1 MKKILLAL
9 ALCLVLCV
17 SLLGCGKKMTGA
29 DYLFDSLDNL
39 TTSVQNKKLDKFT
52 ANTASGAEATIGIAD
67 ANALVS
73 LIGTG
78 ISGLPTLENITLTSK
93 VKGETQA
100 FELGVTMN
108 DKPYAMSLIGN
119 ADQLVLVT
127 DMLSKNYGVTVEELR
142 TMFAD
147 SPAADVPDSFGATQ
161 NALEAQAALERYLDL
176 LETTLRDK
184 VEFTLTEN
192 GKNVVVNFA
201 LTPENAADVCAALYA
216 EAKEDSFVE
225 KLLQTSG
232 VDADAFTDAFFAKS
246 AEEVRTEVLNTLTD
260 GGFTANFAA
269 EIVRKGE
276 QLVALNGDITANDE
290 TVKFGISSTED
301 GIHAVLEADDDTIEV
316 SVAAK
321 DNLFRLDFAA
331 ALDDSTVVLQ
341 AAFENGVGN
350 FKYSMDDGSTDIDVA
365 VDMTYTLT
373 DKTLDAKI
381 GSITISGQT
390 IDLTGTGVTLHI
402 GGEFTMPEMPA
413 EYTSVADFG
422 DAEWQAVVTDLLTK
436 NPELLTLAMSM
447 MQ

>member
-9 ALCLVLCV
+9 ALCLALCV
-17 SLLGCGKKMTGA
+17 SLLGCGEKKTGA

-39 TTSVQNKKLDKFT
+39 STSVQNKKLDKFA
-52 ANTASGAEATIGIAD
+52 ANTASGAEVTIGIAD

-78 ISGLPTLENITLTSK
+78 VSGLPTLENITLTSK

-127 DMLSKNYGVTVEELR
+127 DMLSKNYGITVEEIR
-142 TMFAD
+142 TMLAGNV
-147 SPAADVPDSFGATQ
+147 AAEALDSFGATQ
-161 NALEAQAALERYLDL
+161 NALETQAALERYLDL

-184 VEFTLTEN
+184 VEFVLAEN

-232 VDADAFTDAFFAKS
+232 VETDALFAMS

-276 QLVALNGDITANDE
+276 QLVALNGDITANGE

-301 GIHAVLEADDDTIEV
+301 GVHAVLEADDDTIEV

-321 DNLFRLDFAA
+321 DNLFRMDFAA
-331 ALDDSTVVLQ
+331 AIDDSTVVLQ
-341 AAFENGVGN
+341 AAFENGIGN
-350 FKYSMDDGSTDIDVA
+350 CRYSMDDGSTSVDAA

-373 DKTLDAKI
+373 DKTLDVKI

-390 IDLTGTGVTLHI
+390 IDLSDAGVTLHV

>member
-9 ALCLVLCV
+9 ALCLALCV
-17 SLLGCGKKMTGA
+17 SLLGCGEKKTGA

-39 TTSVQNKKLDKFT
+39 STSVQNKKLDKFA
-52 ANTASGAEATIGIAD
+52 ANTASGREAAIGIAD

-78 ISGLPTLENITLTSK
+78 VSGLPTLENITLTSK

-127 DMLSKNYGVTVEELR
+127 DMLSKNYGITVEEIR
-142 TMFAD
+142 TMLAGNV
-147 SPAADVPDSFGATQ
+147 AAEALDSFGATQ
-161 NALEAQAALERYLDL
+161 NALETQAALERYLDL

-184 VEFTLTEN
+184 VEFVLAEN

-216 EAKEDSFVE
+216 EAKEDSFIE

-232 VDADAFTDAFFAKS
+232 VETDALFAMS

-276 QLVALNGDITANDE
+276 QLVALNGDITANGE
-290 TVKFGISSTED
+290 TAKFGISSTED
-301 GIHAVLEADDDTIEV
+301 GVHAVLEADDDTIEV

-321 DNLFRLDFAA
+321 DNLFRLDYAA
-331 ALDDSTVVLQ
+331 AIDDSTVVLQ
-341 AAFENGVGN
+341 VAFENGIGN
-350 FKYSMDDGSTDIDVA
+350 CKFSMDDGSTSVDAA

-373 DKTLDAKI
+373 DKTLDVKI

-390 IDLTGTGVTLHI
+390 IDLSDAGVTLHV

>member
-9 ALCLVLCV
+9 ALCLALCV
-17 SLLGCGKKMTGA
+17 SLLGCGEKKTGA

-39 TTSVQNKKLDKFT
+39 STSVQNKKLDKFA
-52 ANTASGAEATIGIAD
+52 ANTASGREAAIGIAD

-78 ISGLPTLENITLTSK
+78 VSGLPTLENITLTSK

-127 DMLSKNYGVTVEELR
+127 DMLSKNYGITVEEIR
-142 TMFAD
+142 TMLAGNV
-147 SPAADVPDSFGATQ
+147 AAEALDSFGATQ
-161 NALEAQAALERYLDL
+161 NALETQAALERYLDL

-184 VEFTLTEN
+184 VEFVLAEN

-216 EAKEDSFVE
+216 EAKEDSFIE

-232 VDADAFTDAFFAKS
+232 VETDALFAMS

-260 GGFTANFAA
+260 GGFTAN
-269 EIVRKGE
+269 GE
-276 QLVALNGDITANDE
+276 TA
-290 TVKFGISSTED
+290 KFGISSTED
-301 GIHAVLEADDDTIEV
+301 GVHAVLEADDDTIEV

-331 ALDDSTVVLQ
+331 AIDDSTVVLQ
-341 AAFENGVGN
+341 VAFENGIGN
-350 FKYSMDDGSTDIDVA
+350 CKFSMDDGSTSVDAA

-373 DKTLDAKI
+373 DKTLDVKI

-390 IDLTGTGVTLHI
+390 IDLSDAGVTLHV

>member
-9 ALCLVLCV
+9 ALCLALCV
-17 SLLGCGKKMTGA
+17 SLLGCGEKKTGA

-39 TTSVQNKKLDKFT
+39 STSVQNKKLDKFA

-78 ISGLPTLENITLTSK
+78 VSGLPTLENITLTSK

-108 DKPYAMSLIGN
+108 DKPYAMSFIGN

-127 DMLSKNYGVTVEELR
+127 DMLSKNYGITVEEIR
-142 TMFAD
+142 TMLAGNV
-147 SPAADVPDSFGATQ
+147 AAEALDSFGATQ
-161 NALEAQAALERYLDL
+161 NALETQAALERYLDL

-216 EAKEDSFVE
+216 EAKEDSFIE

-232 VDADAFTDAFFAKS
+232 VETDALFAMS

-269 EIVRKGE
+269 EIVKKGE
-276 QLVALNGDITANDE
+276 QLVALNGDITANGE
-290 TVKFGISSTED
+290 TAKFGISSTED
-301 GIHAVLEADDDTIEV
+301 GVHAVLEADDDTIEV

-321 DNLFRLDFAA
+321 DNLFRMDFAA
-331 ALDDSTVVLQ
+331 AIDDSTVVLQ
-341 AAFENGVGN
+341 VAFENGIGN
-350 FKYSMDDGSTDIDVA
+350 CKFSMEDSSTSVDAA

-373 DKTLDAKI
+373 DKTLDVKI

-390 IDLTGTGVTLHI
+390 IDLSDAGVTLHV

>member
-17 SLLGCGKKMTGA
+17 SLLGCGEKKTGA

-39 TTSVQNKKLDKFT
+39 STSVQNKKLDKFA
-52 ANTASGAEATIGIAD
+52 ANTASGREAAIGIAD

-78 ISGLPTLENITLTSK
+78 VSGLPTLENITLTSK

-127 DMLSKNYGVTVEELR
+127 DMLSKNYGITVEEIR
-142 TMFAD
+142 TMLAGNV
-147 SPAADVPDSFGATQ
+147 AAEALDSFGATQ
-161 NALEAQAALERYLDL
+161 NALETQAALERYLDL

-184 VEFTLTEN
+184 VEFVLAEN

-216 EAKEDSFVE
+216 EAKEDSFIE

-232 VDADAFTDAFFAKS
+232 VETDALFAMS

-269 EIVRKGE
+269 EIVKKGE
-276 QLVALNGDITANDE
+276 QLVALNGDITANGE
-290 TVKFGISSTED
+290 TAKFGISSTED
-301 GIHAVLEADDDTIEV
+301 GVHAVLEADDDTIEV

-321 DNLFRLDFAA
+321 DNLFRMDFAA
-331 ALDDSTVVLQ
+331 AIDDSTVVLQ
-341 AAFENGVGN
+341 AAFENGIGN
-350 FKYSMDDGSTDIDVA
+350 CRYSMDDGSTDIDVA

-373 DKTLDAKI
+373 DKTLDVKI

-390 IDLTGTGVTLHI
+390 IDLSDAGVTLHV

>member
-9 ALCLVLCV
+9 ALCLALCV
-17 SLLGCGKKMTGA
+17 SLLGCGEKKTGA

-39 TTSVQNKKLDKFT
+39 STSVQNKKLDKFA
-52 ANTASGAEATIGIAD
+52 ANTASGREAAIGIAD

-78 ISGLPTLENITLTSK
+78 VSGLPTLENITLTSK

-127 DMLSKNYGVTVEELR
+127 DMLSKNYGITVEEIR
-142 TMFAD
+142 TMLAGNV
-147 SPAADVPDSFGATQ
+147 AAEALDSFGATQ
-161 NALEAQAALERYLDL
+161 NALETQAALERYRDL

-184 VEFTLTEN
+184 VEFVLAEN

-216 EAKEDSFVE
+216 EAKEDSFIE

-232 VDADAFTDAFFAKS
+232 VETDALFAMS

-269 EIVRKGE
+269 EIVKKGE
-276 QLVALNGDITANDE
+276 QLVALNGDITANGE
-290 TVKFGISSTED
+290 TAKFGISSTED
-301 GIHAVLEADDDTIEV
+301 GVHAVLEADDDTIEV

-321 DNLFRLDFAA
+321 DNLFRMDFAA
-331 ALDDSTVVLQ
+331 AIDDSTVVLQ
-341 AAFENGVGN
+341 VAFENGIGN
-350 FKYSMDDGSTDIDVA
+350 CKFSMDDSSTSVDAA

-373 DKTLDAKI
+373 DKTLDVKI

-390 IDLTGTGVTLHI
+390 IDLSDAGVTLHV

>member
-9 ALCLVLCV
+9 ALCLALCV
-17 SLLGCGKKMTGA
+17 SLLGCGEKKTGA

-39 TTSVQNKKLDKFT
+39 STSVQNKKLDKFA

-78 ISGLPTLENITLTSK
+78 VSGLPTLENITLTSK

-127 DMLSKNYGVTVEELR
+127 DMLSKNYGITVEEIR
-142 TMFAD
+142 TMLAGNV
-147 SPAADVPDSFGATQ
+147 AAEALDSFGATQ
-161 NALEAQAALERYLDL
+161 NALETQAALERYLDL

-184 VEFTLTEN
+184 VEFVLAEN

-216 EAKEDSFVE
+216 EAKEDSFIE

-232 VDADAFTDAFFAKS
+232 VETDALFAMS

-276 QLVALNGDITANDE
+276 QLVALNGDITANGE
-290 TVKFGISSTED
+290 TAKFGISSTED
-301 GIHAVLEADDDTIEV
+301 GVHAVLEADDDTIEV

-321 DNLFRLDFAA
+321 DNLFRMDFAA
-331 ALDDSTVVLQ
+331 AIDDSTVVLQ
-341 AAFENGVGN
+341 VAFENGIGN
-350 FKYSMDDGSTDIDVA
+350 CKFSMDDSSTSVDAA

-373 DKTLDAKI
+373 DKTLDVKI
-381 GSITISGQT
+381 GSITISGQA
-390 IDLTGTGVTLHI
+390 IDLIDAGVTLHV

>member
-9 ALCLVLCV
+9 ALCLALCV
-17 SLLGCGKKMTGA
+17 SLLGCGEKKTGA

-39 TTSVQNKKLDKFT
+39 STSVQNKKLDKFA
-52 ANTASGAEATIGIAD
+52 ANTASGREAAIGIAD

-78 ISGLPTLENITLTSK
+78 VSGLPTLENITLTSK

-127 DMLSKNYGVTVEELR
+127 DMLSKNYGITVEEIR
-142 TMFAD
+142 TMLAGNV
-147 SPAADVPDSFGATQ
+147 AAEALDSFGATQ
-161 NALEAQAALERYLDL
+161 NALETQAALERYLDL

-184 VEFTLTEN
+184 VEFVLAEN

-216 EAKEDSFVE
+216 EAKEDSFIE

-232 VDADAFTDAFFAKS
+232 VETDALFAMS

-260 GGFTANFAA
+260 SGFTANFAA

-276 QLVALNGDITANDE
+276 QLVALNGDITANGE
-290 TVKFGISSTED
+290 TAKFGISSTED
-301 GIHAVLEADDDTIEV
+301 GVHAVLEADDDTIEV

-321 DNLFRLDFAA
+321 DNLFRMDFAA

-341 AAFENGVGN
+341 VAFENGIGN
-350 FKYSMDDGSTDIDVA
+350 CRYSMDDGSTDIDVA

-373 DKTLDAKI
+373 DKTLDVKI

-390 IDLTGTGVTLHI
+390 IDLSDAGVTLHV

>member
-9 ALCLVLCV
+9 ALCLALCV
-17 SLLGCGKKMTGA
+17 SLLGCGEKKTGA

-39 TTSVQNKKLDKFT
+39 STSVQNKKLDKFA
-52 ANTASGAEATIGIAD
+52 ANTASGREAAIGIAD

-78 ISGLPTLENITLTSK
+78 VSGLPTLENITLTSK

-127 DMLSKNYGVTVEELR
+127 DMLSKNYGITVEEIR
-142 TMFAD
+142 TMLAGNV
-147 SPAADVPDSFGATQ
+147 AAEALDSFGATQ
-161 NALEAQAALERYLDL
+161 NALETQAALERYLDL

-184 VEFTLTEN
+184 VEFVLAKN

-216 EAKEDSFVE
+216 EAKEDSFIE

-232 VDADAFTDAFFAKS
+232 VETDALFAMS

-276 QLVALNGDITANDE
+276 QLVALNGDITANGE
-290 TVKFGISSTED
+290 TAKFGISSTED
-301 GIHAVLEADDDTIEV
+301 GVHVVLEADDDTIEV

-321 DNLFRLDFAA
+321 DNLFRMDFAA

-341 AAFENGVGN
+341 VAFENGIGN
-350 FKYSMDDGSTDIDVA
+350 CRYSMDDGSTDIDVA

-373 DKTLDAKI
+373 DKTLDVKI

-390 IDLTGTGVTLHI
+390 IDLSDAGVTLHV

>member
-9 ALCLVLCV
+9 ALCLALCI
-17 SLLGCGKKMTGA
+17 SLLGCGEKKTGA

-39 TTSVQNKKLDKFT
+39 SASVQNKKLDKFA

-78 ISGLPTLENITLTSK
+78 VSGLPTLENITLTSK

-127 DMLSKNYGVTVEELR
+127 DMLSKNYGITVEEIR
-142 TMFAD
+142 TMLAGNV
-147 SPAADVPDSFGATQ
+147 AAEALDSFGATQ
-161 NALEAQAALERYLDL
+161 NALETQAALERYLDL

-184 VEFTLTEN
+184 VEFVLAEN

-216 EAKEDSFVE
+216 EAKEDSFIE

-232 VDADAFTDAFFAKS
+232 VETDALFAMS

-269 EIVRKGE
+269 EIVKKGE
-276 QLVALNGDITANDE
+276 QLVALNGDITANGE
-290 TVKFGISSTED
+290 TAKFGISSTED
-301 GIHAVLEADDDTIEV
+301 GVHAVLEADDDTIEV

-321 DNLFRLDFAA
+321 DNLFRMDFAA
-331 ALDDSTVVLQ
+331 AIDDSTVVLQ
-341 AAFENGVGN
+341 VAFENGIGN
-350 FKYSMDDGSTDIDVA
+350 CKFSMDDSSTSVDAA

-373 DKTLDAKI
+373 DKTLDVKI

-390 IDLTGTGVTLHI
+390 IDLSDAGVTLHV

>member
-17 SLLGCGKKMTGA
+17 SLLGCGEKKTGA

-39 TTSVQNKKLDKFT
+39 STSVQNKKLDKFA
-52 ANTASGAEATIGIAD
+52 ANTASGREAAIGIAD

-78 ISGLPTLENITLTSK
+78 VSGLPTLENITLTSK

-127 DMLSKNYGVTVEELR
+127 DMLSKNYGITVEEIR
-142 TMFAD
+142 TMLAGNV
-147 SPAADVPDSFGATQ
+147 AAEALDSFGATQ
-161 NALEAQAALERYLDL
+161 NALETQAALERYLDL

-184 VEFTLTEN
+184 VEFVLAEN

-216 EAKEDSFVE
+216 EAKEDSFIE

-232 VDADAFTDAFFAKS
+232 VETDALFAMS

-276 QLVALNGDITANDE
+276 QLVALNGDITANGE
-290 TVKFGISSTED
+290 TAKFGISSTED
-301 GIHAVLEADDDTIEV
+301 GVHVVLEADDDTIEV

-321 DNLFRLDFAA
+321 DNLFRMDFAA

-341 AAFENGVGN
+341 VAFENGIGN
-350 FKYSMDDGSTDIDVA
+350 CRYSMDDGSTDIDVA

-373 DKTLDAKI
+373 DKTLDVKI

-390 IDLTGTGVTLHI
+390 IDLSDAGVTLHV

>member
-9 ALCLVLCV
+9 ALCLALCV
-17 SLLGCGKKMTGA
+17 SLLGCGEKKTGA

-39 TTSVQNKKLDKFT
+39 STSVQNKKLDQFA

-78 ISGLPTLENITLTSK
+78 VSGLPTLENITLTSK

-127 DMLSKNYGVTVEELR
+127 DMLSKNYGITVEEIR
-142 TMFAD
+142 TMLAGNV
-147 SPAADVPDSFGATQ
+147 AAEALDSFGATQ
-161 NALEAQAALERYLDL
+161 NALETQAALERYLDL

-184 VEFTLTEN
+184 VEFVLAEN

-216 EAKEDSFVE
+216 EAKEDSFIE

-232 VDADAFTDAFFAKS
+232 VETDALFAMS

-269 EIVRKGE
+269 EIVKKGE
-276 QLVALNGDITANDE
+276 QLVALNGDITANGE
-290 TVKFGISSTED
+290 TAKFGISSTED
-301 GIHAVLEADDDTIEV
+301 GVHAVLEADDDTIEV

-331 ALDDSTVVLQ
+331 AIDDSTVVLQ
-341 AAFENGVGN
+341 VAFENGIGN
-350 FKYSMDDGSTDIDVA
+350 CRYSMDDGSTDIDVA

-373 DKTLDAKI
+373 DKTLDVKI

-390 IDLTGTGVTLHI
+390 IDLSDAGVTLHV

>member
-9 ALCLVLCV
+9 ALCLALCV
-17 SLLGCGKKMTGA
+17 SLLGCGEKKTGA

-39 TTSVQNKKLDKFT
+39 STSVQNKKLDKFAAT
-52 ANTASGAEATIGIAD
+52 TASGREAAIGIAD

-78 ISGLPTLENITLTSK
+78 VSGLPTLENITLTSK

-127 DMLSKNYGVTVEELR
+127 DMLSKNYGITVEEIR
-142 TMFAD
+142 TMLAGNV
-147 SPAADVPDSFGATQ
+147 AAEALDSFGATQ
-161 NALEAQAALERYLDL
+161 NALETQAALERYLDL

-184 VEFTLTEN
+184 VEFVLAEN

-216 EAKEDSFVE
+216 EAKEDSFIE

-232 VDADAFTDAFFAKS
+232 VETDALFAMS

-276 QLVALNGDITANDE
+276 QLVALNGDITANGE
-290 TVKFGISSTED
+290 TAKFGISSTED
-301 GIHAVLEADDDTIEV
+301 GVHAVLEADDDTIEV

-321 DNLFRLDFAA
+321 DNLFRMDFAA
-331 ALDDSTVVLQ
+331 AIDDSTVVLQ
-341 AAFENGVGN
+341 VAFENGIGN
-350 FKYSMDDGSTDIDVA
+350 CKFSMDDSSTSVDAA

-373 DKTLDAKI
+373 DKTLDVKI

-390 IDLTGTGVTLHI
+390 IDLSDAGVTLHV

>member
-9 ALCLVLCV
+9 ALCLALCV
-17 SLLGCGKKMTGA
+17 SLLGCGEKKTGA

-39 TTSVQNKKLDKFT
+39 STSVQNKKLDKFA
-52 ANTASGAEATIGIAD
+52 ANTASGREAAIGIAD

-78 ISGLPTLENITLTSK
+78 VSGLPTLENITLTSK

-127 DMLSKNYGVTVEELR
+127 DMLSKNYGITMEEIR
-142 TMFAD
+142 TMLAGNV
-147 SPAADVPDSFGATQ
+147 AAEALDSFGATQ
-161 NALEAQAALERYLDL
+161 NALETQAALERYLDL

-184 VEFTLTEN
+184 VEFVLAEN

-216 EAKEDSFVE
+216 EAKEDSFIE

-232 VDADAFTDAFFAKS
+232 VETDALFAMS

-276 QLVALNGDITANDE
+276 QLVALNGDITANGE
-290 TVKFGISSTED
+290 TAKFGISSTED
-301 GIHAVLEADDDTIEV
+301 GVHAVLEADDDTIEV

-341 AAFENGVGN
+341 AAFENGIGN
-350 FKYSMDDGSTDIDVA
+350 CRYSMDDGSTDIDVA

-373 DKTLDAKI
+373 DKTLDVKI

-390 IDLTGTGVTLHI
+390 IDLSDAGVTLHV

>member
-9 ALCLVLCV
+9 ALCLALCV
-17 SLLGCGKKMTGA
+17 SLLGCGEKKTGA

-39 TTSVQNKKLDKFT
+39 STSVQNKKLDKFA
-52 ANTASGAEATIGIAD
+52 ANTASGREAAIGIAD

-78 ISGLPTLENITLTSK
+78 VSGLPTLENITLTSK

-127 DMLSKNYGVTVEELR
+127 DMLSKNYGITVEEIR
-142 TMFAD
+142 TMLAGNV
-147 SPAADVPDSFGATQ
+147 AAEALDSFGATQ
-161 NALEAQAALERYLDL
+161 NALETQAALERYLDL

-184 VEFTLTEN
+184 VEFVLAEN

-216 EAKEDSFVE
+216 EAKEDSFIE

-232 VDADAFTDAFFAKS
+232 VETDALFAMS

-269 EIVRKGE
+269 EIVKKGE
-276 QLVALNGDITANDE
+276 QLVALNGDITANGE
-290 TVKFGISSTED
+290 TAKFGISSTED
-301 GIHAVLEADDDTIEV
+301 GVHAVLEADDDTIEV

-321 DNLFRLDFAA
+321 DNLFRMDFAA
-331 ALDDSTVVLQ
+331 ALDDSTVALQ
-341 AAFENGVGN
+341 AAFENGIGN
-350 FKYSMDDGSTDIDVA
+350 CRYSMDDGSTDIDAA

-373 DKTLDAKI
+373 DKTLDVKI
-381 GSITISGQT
+381 DSITISGHT
-390 IDLTGTGVTLHI
+390 FDLSDAGVTLHV

>member
-9 ALCLVLCV
+9 ALCLALCI
-17 SLLGCGKKMTGA
+17 SLLGCGEKKTGA

-39 TTSVQNKKLDKFT
+39 STSVQNKKLDKFA
-52 ANTASGAEATIGIAD
+52 ANTASGREAAIGIAD

-78 ISGLPTLENITLTSK
+78 VSGLPTLENITLTSK

-127 DMLSKNYGVTVEELR
+127 DMLSKNYGITVEEIR
-142 TMFAD
+142 TMLAGNV
-147 SPAADVPDSFGATQ
+147 AAEALDSFGATQ
-161 NALEAQAALERYLDL
+161 NALETQAALERYLDL

-192 GKNVVVNFA
+192 GKNAVVNFA

-216 EAKEDSFVE
+216 EAKEDSFIE

-232 VDADAFTDAFFAKS
+232 VETDALFAMS

-276 QLVALNGDITANDE
+276 QLVALNGDITVNGE
-290 TVKFGISSTED
+290 TAKFGISSTED
-301 GIHAVLEADDDTIEV
+301 GVHAVLEADDDTIEV

-321 DNLFRLDFAA
+321 DNLFRMDFAA

-350 FKYSMDDGSTDIDVA
+350 CRYSMDDGSTDIDVA

-373 DKTLDAKI
+373 DKTLDVKI

-390 IDLTGTGVTLHI
+390 IDLSDAGVTLHV

>member
-9 ALCLVLCV
+9 ALCLALCV
-17 SLLGCGKKMTGA
+17 SLLGCGEKKTGA

-39 TTSVQNKKLDKFT
+39 STSVQNKKLDKFA
-52 ANTASGAEATIGIAD
+52 ANTASGREAAIGIAD

-78 ISGLPTLENITLTSK
+78 VSGLPTLENITLTSK

-127 DMLSKNYGVTVEELR
+127 DMLSKNYGITVEEIR
-142 TMFAD
+142 TMLAGNV
-147 SPAADVPDSFGATQ
+147 AAEALDSFGATQ
-161 NALEAQAALERYLDL
+161 NALETQAALERYLDL

-184 VEFTLTEN
+184 VEFVLAEN

-216 EAKEDSFVE
+216 EAKEDSFIE

-232 VDADAFTDAFFAKS
+232 VETDALFAMS

-269 EIVRKGE
+269 EIVRKSE
-276 QLVALNGDITANDE
+276 QLVALNGDITANGE
-290 TVKFGISSTED
+290 TAKFGISSTED
-301 GIHAVLEADDDTIEV
+301 GVHAVLEADDDTIEV

-321 DNLFRLDFAA
+321 DNLFRMDFAA
-331 ALDDSTVVLQ
+331 AIDDSTVVLQ
-341 AAFENGVGN
+341 AAFENGIGN
-350 FKYSMDDGSTDIDVA
+350 CRYSMDDGSTDIDVA

-373 DKTLDAKI
+373 DKTLDVKI

-390 IDLTGTGVTLHI
+390 IDLSDAGVTLHV

>member
-9 ALCLVLCV
+9 ALCLALCV
-17 SLLGCGKKMTGA
+17 SLLGCGEKKTGA

-39 TTSVQNKKLDKFT
+39 STSVQNKKLDKFA
-52 ANTASGAEATIGIAD
+52 ANTASGREAAIGIAD

-78 ISGLPTLENITLTSK
+78 VSGLPTLENITLTSK

-127 DMLSKNYGVTVEELR
+127 DMLSKNYGITVEEIR
-142 TMFAD
+142 TMLAGNV
-147 SPAADVPDSFGATQ
+147 AAEALDSFGATQ
-161 NALEAQAALERYLDL
+161 NALETQAALERYLDL

-184 VEFTLTEN
+184 VEFVLAEN
-192 GKNVVVNFA
+192 GKNAVVNFA

-216 EAKEDSFVE
+216 EAKEDSFIE

-232 VDADAFTDAFFAKS
+232 VETDALFAMS

-276 QLVALNGDITANDE
+276 QLVALNGDITANGE
-290 TVKFGISSTED
+290 TAKFGISSTED
-301 GIHAVLEADDDTIEV
+301 GVHAVLEADDDTIEV

-331 ALDDSTVVLQ
+331 AIDDSTVVLQ
-341 AAFENGVGN
+341 VAFENGIGN
-350 FKYSMDDGSTDIDVA
+350 CKFSMDDGSTSVDAA

-373 DKTLDAKI
+373 DKTLDVKI

-390 IDLTGTGVTLHI
+390 IDLSDAGVTLHV

>member
-9 ALCLVLCV
+9 ALCLALCV
-17 SLLGCGKKMTGA
+17 SLLGCGEKKTGA

-39 TTSVQNKKLDKFT
+39 STSVQNKKLDKFA
-52 ANTASGAEATIGIAD
+52 ANTASGREAAIGIAD

-78 ISGLPTLENITLTSK
+78 VSGLPTLENITLTSK

-127 DMLSKNYGVTVEELR
+127 DMLSKNYGITVEEIR
-142 TMFAD
+142 TMLAGNV
-147 SPAADVPDSFGATQ
+147 AAEALDSFGATQ
-161 NALEAQAALERYLDL
+161 DALETQAALERYLDL

-184 VEFTLTEN
+184 VEFVLAEN

-216 EAKEDSFVE
+216 EAKEDSFIE

-232 VDADAFTDAFFAKS
+232 VETDALFAMS

-276 QLVALNGDITANDE
+276 QLVALNGDITANGE
-290 TVKFGISSTED
+290 TAKFGISSTED
-301 GIHAVLEADDDTIEV
+301 GVHAVLEADDDTIEV

-321 DNLFRLDFAA
+321 DNLFRMDFAA
-331 ALDDSTVVLQ
+331 AIDDSTVVLQ
-341 AAFENGVGN
+341 VAFENGIGN
-350 FKYSMDDGSTDIDVA
+350 CKFSMDDSSTSVDAA

-373 DKTLDAKI
+373 DKTLDVKI

-390 IDLTGTGVTLHI
+390 IDLSDAGVTLHV

>member
-17 SLLGCGKKMTGA
+17 SLLGCGEKKTGA

-39 TTSVQNKKLDKFT
+39 STSVQNKKLDKFA
-52 ANTASGAEATIGIAD
+52 ANTASGREAAIGIAD

-78 ISGLPTLENITLTSK
+78 VSGLPTLENITLTSK

-127 DMLSKNYGVTVEELR
+127 DMLSKNYGITVEEIR
-142 TMFAD
+142 TMLAGNV
-147 SPAADVPDSFGATQ
+147 AAEALDSFGATQ
-161 NALEAQAALERYLDL
+161 NALETQAALERYLDL

-184 VEFTLTEN
+184 VEFVLAEN

-216 EAKEDSFVE
+216 EAKEDSFIE

-232 VDADAFTDAFFAKS
+232 VETDALFAMS

-269 EIVRKGE
+269 EIVKKGE
-276 QLVALNGDITANDE
+276 QLVALNGDITANGE
-290 TVKFGISSTED
+290 TAKFGISSTED
-301 GIHAVLEADDDTIEV
+301 GVHAVLEADDDTIEV

-321 DNLFRLDFAA
+321 DNLFRMDFAA
-331 ALDDSTVVLQ
+331 AIDDSTVVLQ
-341 AAFENGVGN
+341 VAFENGIGN
-350 FKYSMDDGSTDIDVA
+350 CRYSMDDGSTDIDVA

-373 DKTLDAKI
+373 DKTLDVKI

-390 IDLTGTGVTLHI
+390 IDLSDAGVTLHV

>member
-9 ALCLVLCV
+9 ALCLALCV
-17 SLLGCGKKMTGA
+17 SLLGCGEKKTGA

-39 TTSVQNKKLDKFT
+39 STSVQNKKLDKFA

-78 ISGLPTLENITLTSK
+78 VSGLPTLENITLTSK

-127 DMLSKNYGVTVEELR
+127 DMLSKNYGITVEEIR
-142 TMFAD
+142 TMLAGNV
-147 SPAADVPDSFGATQ
+147 AAEALDSFGATQ
-161 NALEAQAALERYLDL
+161 NALETQAALERYLDL

-184 VEFTLTEN
+184 VEFVLAEN

-216 EAKEDSFVE
+216 EAKEDSFIE

-232 VDADAFTDAFFAKS
+232 VETDALFAMS
-246 AEEVRTEVLNTLTD
+246 AEDVRTEVLNTLTD

-276 QLVALNGDITANDE
+276 QLVALNGDITANGE
-290 TVKFGISSTED
+290 TAKFGISSTED
-301 GIHAVLEADDDTIEV
+301 GVHAVLEADDDTIEV

-331 ALDDSTVVLQ
+331 TIDDSTVVLQ
-341 AAFENGVGN
+341 VAFENGIGN
-350 FKYSMDDGSTDIDVA
+350 CKFSMDDSSTSVDAA

-373 DKTLDAKI
+373 DKTLDVKI

-390 IDLTGTGVTLHI
+390 IDLSDAGVTLHV

>member
-9 ALCLVLCV
+9 ALCLALCV
-17 SLLGCGKKMTGA
+17 SLLGCGEKKTGA

-39 TTSVQNKKLDKFT
+39 STSVQNKKLDKFA
-52 ANTASGAEATIGIAD
+52 ANTASGREAAIGIAD

-78 ISGLPTLENITLTSK
+78 VSGLPTLENITLTSK

-127 DMLSKNYGVTVEELR
+127 DMLSKNYGITVEEIR
-142 TMFAD
+142 TMLAGNV
-147 SPAADVPDSFGATQ
+147 AAEALDSFGATQ
-161 NALEAQAALERYLDL
+161 NALETQAALERYLDL

-184 VEFTLTEN
+184 VEFVLAEN
-192 GKNVVVNFA
+192 GKNAVVNFA

-216 EAKEDSFVE
+216 EAKEDSFIE

-232 VDADAFTDAFFAKS
+232 VETDALFAMS

-276 QLVALNGDITANDE
+276 QLVALNGDITANGE
-290 TVKFGISSTED
+290 TAKFGISSTED
-301 GIHAVLEADDDTIEV
+301 GVHAVLEADDDTIEV

-321 DNLFRLDFAA
+321 DNLFRMDFAA
-331 ALDDSTVVLQ
+331 AIDDSTVVLQ
-341 AAFENGVGN
+341 VAFENGVGN
-350 FKYSMDDGSTDIDVA
+350 CKFSMDDSSTSVDAA

-373 DKTLDAKI
+373 DKTLDVKI
-381 GSITISGQT
+381 GSITISGHT
-390 IDLTGTGVTLHI
+390 FDLSDAGVTLHV

>member
-9 ALCLVLCV
+9 ALCLALCV
-17 SLLGCGKKMTGA
+17 SLLGCGEKKTGA

-39 TTSVQNKKLDKFT
+39 STSVQNKKLDKFA

-78 ISGLPTLENITLTSK
+78 VSGLPTLENITLTSK

-108 DKPYAMSLIGN
+108 DKPYAMSFIGN

-127 DMLSKNYGVTVEELR
+127 DMLSKNYGITVEEIR
-142 TMFAD
+142 TMLAGNV
-147 SPAADVPDSFGATQ
+147 AAEALDSFGATQ
-161 NALEAQAALERYLDL
+161 NALETQAALERYLDL

-216 EAKEDSFVE
+216 EAKEDSFIE

-232 VDADAFTDAFFAKS
+232 VETDALFAMS

-276 QLVALNGDITANDE
+276 QLVALNGDITANGE
-290 TVKFGISSTED
+290 TAKFGISSTED
-301 GIHAVLEADDDTIEV
+301 GVHAVLEADDDTIEV

-321 DNLFRLDFAA
+321 DNLFRMDFAA
-331 ALDDSTVVLQ
+331 AIDDSTVALQ
-341 AAFENGVGN
+341 VAFENGVGN
-350 FKYSMDDGSTDIDVA
+350 CKFSMDDSSTDIDVA

-373 DKTLDAKI
+373 DKTLDVKI
-381 GSITISGQT
+381 GSITISGHT
-390 IDLTGTGVTLHI
+390 FDLSDAGVTLHV

>member
-9 ALCLVLCV
+9 ALCLALCV
-17 SLLGCGKKMTGA
+17 SLLGCGEKKTGA

-39 TTSVQNKKLDKFT
+39 STSVQNKKLDKFA
-52 ANTASGAEATIGIAD
+52 ANTASGREAAIGIAD

-78 ISGLPTLENITLTSK
+78 VSGLPTLENITLTSK

-127 DMLSKNYGVTVEELR
+127 DMLSKNYGITVEEIR
-142 TMFAD
+142 TMLAGNV
-147 SPAADVPDSFGATQ
+147 AAEALDSFGATQ
-161 NALEAQAALERYLDL
+161 NALETQAALERYLDL

-184 VEFTLTEN
+184 VEFVLAEN

-216 EAKEDSFVE
+216 EAKEDSFIE

-232 VDADAFTDAFFAKS
+232 VETDALFAMS

-269 EIVRKGE
+269 EIVKKGE
-276 QLVALNGDITANDE
+276 QLVALNGDITANGE
-290 TVKFGISSTED
+290 TAKFGISSTED
-301 GIHAVLEADDDTIEV
+301 GVHAVLEADDDTIEV

-331 ALDDSTVVLQ
+331 AIDDSTVVLQ
-341 AAFENGVGN
+341 AAFENGISN
-350 FKYSMDDGSTDIDVA
+350 CRYSMDDGSTDIDVA

-373 DKTLDAKI
+373 DKTLDVKI

-390 IDLTGTGVTLHI
+390 IDLSDAGVTLHV

>member
-9 ALCLVLCV
+9 ALCLALCV
-17 SLLGCGKKMTGA
+17 SLLGCGEKKTGA

-39 TTSVQNKKLDKFT
+39 STSVQNKKLDKFA
-52 ANTASGAEATIGIAD
+52 ANTASGREAAIGIAD

-78 ISGLPTLENITLTSK
+78 VSGLPTLENITLTSK

-127 DMLSKNYGVTVEELR
+127 DMLSKNYGITVEEIR
-142 TMFAD
+142 TMLAGNV
-147 SPAADVPDSFGATQ
+147 AAEALDSFGATQ
-161 NALEAQAALERYLDL
+161 NALETQAALERYLDL

-184 VEFTLTEN
+184 VEFVLAEN

-216 EAKEDSFVE
+216 EAKEDSFIE

-232 VDADAFTDAFFAKS
+232 VETDALFAMS

-269 EIVRKGE
+269 EIVKKSE
-276 QLVALNGDITANDE
+276 QLVALNGDITANGE
-290 TVKFGISSTED
+290 TAKFGISSTED
-301 GIHAVLEADDDTIEV
+301 GVHAVLEADDDTIEV

-321 DNLFRLDFAA
+321 DNLFRMDFAA
-331 ALDDSTVVLQ
+331 AIDDSTVVLQ
-341 AAFENGVGN
+341 AAFENGIGN
-350 FKYSMDDGSTDIDVA
+350 CRYSMDDGSTDIDVA

-373 DKTLDAKI
+373 DKTLDVKI

-390 IDLTGTGVTLHI
+390 IDLSDAGVTLHV

>member
-9 ALCLVLCV
+9 ALCLALCV
-17 SLLGCGKKMTGA
+17 SLLGCGEKKTGA

-39 TTSVQNKKLDKFT
+39 STSVQNKKLDKFA
-52 ANTASGAEATIGIAD
+52 ANTASGREAAIGIAD
-67 ANALVS
+67 GNALVS

-78 ISGLPTLENITLTSK
+78 VSGLPTLENITLTSK

-100 FELGVTMN
+100 FDLGVTMN

-127 DMLSKNYGVTVEELR
+127 DMLSKNYGITVEEIR
-142 TMFAD
+142 TMLAGNV
-147 SPAADVPDSFGATQ
+147 AAEALDSFGATQ
-161 NALEAQAALERYLDL
+161 NALETQAALERYLDL

-184 VEFTLTEN
+184 VEFVLAEN

-216 EAKEDSFVE
+216 EAKEDSFIE

-232 VDADAFTDAFFAKS
+232 VETDALFAMS

-269 EIVRKGE
+269 EIVKKGE
-276 QLVALNGDITANDE
+276 QLVALNGDITANGE
-290 TVKFGISSTED
+290 TAKFGISSTED
-301 GIHAVLEADDDTIEV
+301 GVHAVLEADDDTIEV

-331 ALDDSTVVLQ
+331 AIDDSTVVLQ
-341 AAFENGVGN
+341 VAFENGIGN
-350 FKYSMDDGSTDIDVA
+350 CKFSMDDGSTSVDAA

-373 DKTLDAKI
+373 DKTLDVKI

-390 IDLTGTGVTLHI
+390 IDLSDAGVTLHV

>member
-9 ALCLVLCV
+9 ALCLALCV
-17 SLLGCGKKMTGA
+17 SLLGCGEKKTGA

-39 TTSVQNKKLDKFT
+39 STSVQNKKLDKFA

-78 ISGLPTLENITLTSK
+78 VSGLPTLENITLTSK

-127 DMLSKNYGVTVEELR
+127 DMLSKNYGITVEEIR
-142 TMFAD
+142 TMLAGNV
-147 SPAADVPDSFGATQ
+147 AAEALDSFGATQ
-161 NALEAQAALERYLDL
+161 NALETQAALERYLDL

-184 VEFTLTEN
+184 VEFVLAEN
-192 GKNVVVNFA
+192 GKNAVVNFA

-216 EAKEDSFVE
+216 EAKEDSFIE

-232 VDADAFTDAFFAKS
+232 VETDALFAMS

-269 EIVRKGE
+269 EIVKKGE
-276 QLVALNGDITANDE
+276 QLVALNGDITANGE
-290 TVKFGISSTED
+290 TAKFGISSTED
-301 GIHAVLEADDDTIEV
+301 GVHAVLEADDDTIEV

-321 DNLFRLDFAA
+321 DNLFRMDFAA
-331 ALDDSTVVLQ
+331 ALDDSTVALQ
-341 AAFENGVGN
+341 AAFENGIGN
-350 FKYSMDDGSTDIDVA
+350 CRYSMDDGSTDIDAA

-373 DKTLDAKI
+373 DKTLDVKI
-381 GSITISGQT
+381 GSITISGHT
-390 IDLTGTGVTLHI
+390 FDLSDAGVTLHV

>member
-9 ALCLVLCV
+9 ALCLALCV
-17 SLLGCGKKMTGA
+17 SLLGCGEKKTGA

-39 TTSVQNKKLDKFT
+39 STSVQNKKLDKFA
-52 ANTASGAEATIGIAD
+52 ANTASGREAAIGIAD

-78 ISGLPTLENITLTSK
+78 VSGLPTLENITLTSK

-127 DMLSKNYGVTVEELR
+127 DMLSKNYGITVEEIR
-142 TMFAD
+142 TMLAGNV
-147 SPAADVPDSFGATQ
+147 AAEALDSFGATQ
-161 NALEAQAALERYLDL
+161 NALETQAALERYLDL

-184 VEFTLTEN
+184 VEFVLAEN

-216 EAKEDSFVE
+216 EAKEDSFIE

-232 VDADAFTDAFFAKS
+232 VETDALFAMS

-276 QLVALNGDITANDE
+276 QLVALNGDITANGE
-290 TVKFGISSTED
+290 TAKFGISSTED
-301 GIHAVLEADDDTIEV
+301 GVHVVLEADDDTIEV

-321 DNLFRLDFAA
+321 DNLFRMDFAA

-341 AAFENGVGN
+341 VAFENGIGN
-350 FKYSMDDGSTDIDVA
+350 CRYSMDDGSTDIDVA
-365 VDMTYTLT
+365 DMTYTLT
-373 DKTLDAKI
+373 DKTLDVKI

-390 IDLTGTGVTLHI
+390 IDLSDAGVTLHV

>member
-9 ALCLVLCV
+9 ALCLALCV
-17 SLLGCGKKMTGA
+17 SLLGCGEKKTGA

-39 TTSVQNKKLDKFT
+39 STSVQNKKLDKFA
-52 ANTASGAEATIGIAD
+52 ANTASGREAAIGIAD

-78 ISGLPTLENITLTSK
+78 VSGLPTLENITLTSK

-127 DMLSKNYGVTVEELR
+127 DMLSKNYGITVEEIR
-142 TMFAD
+142 TMLAGNV
-147 SPAADVPDSFGATQ
+147 AAEALDSFGATQ
-161 NALEAQAALERYLDL
+161 NALETQAALERYLDL

-184 VEFTLTEN
+184 VEFVLAEN
-192 GKNVVVNFA
+192 GKNAVVNFA

-216 EAKEDSFVE
+216 EAKEDSFIE

-232 VDADAFTDAFFAKS
+232 VETDALFAMS

-276 QLVALNGDITANDE
+276 QLVALNGDITANGE
-290 TVKFGISSTED
+290 TAKFGISSTED
-301 GIHAVLEADDDTIEV
+301 GVHAVLEADDDTIEV

-321 DNLFRLDFAA
+321 DNLFRMDFAA
-331 ALDDSTVVLQ
+331 AIDDSTVVLQ
-341 AAFENGVGN
+341 VAFENGVGN
-350 FKYSMDDGSTDIDVA
+350 CKFSMDDSSTSVDAA

-373 DKTLDAKI
+373 DKTLDVKI
-381 GSITISGQT
+381 GSITIRGHTFVLS
-390 IDLTGTGVTLHI
+390 DAGVTLHV

>member
-9 ALCLVLCV
+9 ALCLALCV
-17 SLLGCGKKMTGA
+17 SLLGCGEKKTGA

-39 TTSVQNKKLDKFT
+39 STSVQNKKLDKFA
-52 ANTASGAEATIGIAD
+52 ANTASGREAAIGIAD

-78 ISGLPTLENITLTSK
+78 VSGLPTLENITLTSK

-127 DMLSKNYGVTVEELR
+127 DMLSKNYGITVEEIR
-142 TMFAD
+142 TMLAGNV
-147 SPAADVPDSFGATQ
+147 AAEALDSFGATQ
-161 NALEAQAALERYLDL
+161 NALETQAALERYLDL

-184 VEFTLTEN
+184 VEFVLAEN

-216 EAKEDSFVE
+216 EAKEDSFIE

-232 VDADAFTDAFFAKS
+232 VETDALFAMS

-260 GGFTANFAA
+260 SGFTANFAA

-276 QLVALNGDITANDE
+276 QLVALNGDITANGE
-290 TVKFGISSTED
+290 TAKFGISSTED
-301 GIHAVLEADDDTIEV
+301 GVHAVLEADDDTIEV

-321 DNLFRLDFAA
+321 DNLFRMDFAA

-341 AAFENGVGN
+341 AAFENGIGN
-350 FKYSMDDGSTDIDVA
+350 CRYSMDDGSTDIDVA

-373 DKTLDAKI
+373 DKTLDVKI

-390 IDLTGTGVTLHI
+390 IDLSDAGVTLHV

>member
-9 ALCLVLCV
+9 ALCLALCV
-17 SLLGCGKKMTGA
+17 SLLGCGEKKTGA

-39 TTSVQNKKLDKFT
+39 STSVQNKKLDKFA

-78 ISGLPTLENITLTSK
+78 VSGLPTLENITLTSK

-127 DMLSKNYGVTVEELR
+127 DMLSKNYGITVEEIR
-142 TMFAD
+142 TMLAGNV
-147 SPAADVPDSFGATQ
+147 AAEALDSFGATQ
-161 NALEAQAALERYLDL
+161 NALETQAALERYLDL

-184 VEFTLTEN
+184 VEFVLAEN

-201 LTPENAADVCAALYA
+201 LTPENVADVCAALYA
-216 EAKEDSFVE
+216 EAKEDSFIE

-232 VDADAFTDAFFAKS
+232 VETDALFAMS

-276 QLVALNGDITANDE
+276 QLVALNGDITANGE
-290 TVKFGISSTED
+290 TAKFGISSTED
-301 GIHAVLEADDDTIEV
+301 GVHAVLEADDDTIEV

-321 DNLFRLDFAA
+321 DNLFRMDFAA
-331 ALDDSTVVLQ
+331 AIDDSTVVLQ
-341 AAFENGVGN
+341 VAFENGIGN
-350 FKYSMDDGSTDIDVA
+350 CKFSMDDSSTSVDAA

-373 DKTLDAKI
+373 DKTLDVKI
-381 GSITISGQT
+381 GSITISGHT
-390 IDLTGTGVTLHI
+390 FDLSDAGVTLHV

>member
-9 ALCLVLCV
+9 ALCLALCV
-17 SLLGCGKKMTGA
+17 SLLGCGEKKTGA

-39 TTSVQNKKLDKFT
+39 STSVQNKKLDKFA
-52 ANTASGAEATIGIAD
+52 ANTASGREAAIGIAD

-78 ISGLPTLENITLTSK
+78 VSGLPTLENITLTSK

-127 DMLSKNYGVTVEELR
+127 DMLSKNYGITVEEFR
-142 TMFAD
+142 TMLAGNM
-147 SPAADVPDSFGATQ
+147 AAEALDSFGAPQ
-161 NALEAQAALERYLDL
+161 NALETQAALERYLDL

-216 EAKEDSFVE
+216 EAKEDSFIE

-232 VDADAFTDAFFAKS
+232 VETDALFAMS
-246 AEEVRTEVLNTLTD
+246 AEEVRTAVLNTLTD

-276 QLVALNGDITANDE
+276 QLVALNGDITANGE
-290 TVKFGISSTED
+290 TAKFGISSTED
-301 GIHAVLEADDDTIEV
+301 GVHVVLEADDDTIEV

-321 DNLFRLDFAA
+321 DNLFRMDFAA

-341 AAFENGVGN
+341 VAFENGIGN
-350 FKYSMDDGSTDIDVA
+350 CRYSMDDGSTDIDVA

-373 DKTLDAKI
+373 DKTLDVKI

-390 IDLTGTGVTLHI
+390 IDLSDAGVTLHV

>member
-9 ALCLVLCV
+9 ALCLALCV
-17 SLLGCGKKMTGA
+17 SLLGCGEKKTGA

-39 TTSVQNKKLDKFT
+39 STSVQNKKLDKFA
-52 ANTASGAEATIGIAD
+52 ANTASGREAAIGIAD

-78 ISGLPTLENITLTSK
+78 VSGLPTLENITLTSK

-127 DMLSKNYGVTVEELR
+127 DMLSKNYGITVEEIR
-142 TMFAD
+142 TMLAGNV
-147 SPAADVPDSFGATQ
+147 AAEALDSFGATQ
-161 NALEAQAALERYLDL
+161 NALETQAALERYLDL

-184 VEFTLTEN
+184 VEFVLAEN

-216 EAKEDSFVE
+216 EAKEDSFIE

-232 VDADAFTDAFFAKS
+232 VETDALFAMS

-276 QLVALNGDITANDE
+276 QLVALNGDITANGE
-290 TVKFGISSTED
+290 TAKFGISSTED
-301 GIHAVLEADDDTIEV
+301 GVHAVLEADDDTIEV

-321 DNLFRLDFAA
+321 DNLFRMDFAA
-331 ALDDSTVVLQ
+331 AIDDSTVVLQ
-341 AAFENGVGN
+341 VAFENGVGN
-350 FKYSMDDGSTDIDVA
+350 CKFSMDDSSTSVDAA

-373 DKTLDAKI
+373 DKTLDVKI

-390 IDLTGTGVTLHI
+390 IDLSDAGVTLHV